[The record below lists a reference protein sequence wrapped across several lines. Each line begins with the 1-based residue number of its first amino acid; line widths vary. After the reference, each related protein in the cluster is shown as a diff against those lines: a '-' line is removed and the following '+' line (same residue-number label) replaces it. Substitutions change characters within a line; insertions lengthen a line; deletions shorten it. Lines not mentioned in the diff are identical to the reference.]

1 MKQKIAVMLIMI
13 MTVTIMFSSFA
24 YAEADKKVGIKI
36 EFDKKAYVKGE
47 TAAATL
53 TLTGLSDEKE
63 AGLKLGAFETHL
75 KFDTNQLSYLS
86 ENSGFDDGLFKTA
99 SSQDLTKEFQVTTDY
114 NDIIVIA
121 FAYKPGLSLDG
132 VDTNGNLKIG
142 TVKFTINDNASDKV
156 SDKIEI
162 GFDESEKTYVTELVQ
177 PDLSSRFDITVPQE
191 DSTADIKNVIAENAS
206 ATFAN
211 NTVKG
216 SINIRLS
223 KGQGAILIA
232 QLFDT
237 STGLTKGTVV
247 KPNLT
252 AGTVVKPNL
261 TASANINDI
270 TFNNIS
276 DKTNLMVKYYLW
288 ESFANMKAL
297 TTIQPIEVQ

>member
-13 MTVTIMFSSFA
+13 MTATIIFSSFA
-24 YAEADKKVGIKI
+24 YAEADNKVGIKI

-53 TLTGLSDEKE
+53 TLTGLSDEKD

-75 KFDTNQLSYLS
+75 KFYTNQLSYLS
-86 ENSGFDDGLFKTA
+86 ENSGFADGLFKTT

-142 TVKFTINDNASDKV
+142 TVKFTINDNV
-156 SDKIEI
+156 SNKIEI

-177 PDLSSRFDITVPQE
+177 PDLSSKFDITVPQE

-211 NTVKG
+211 NTVTG

-232 QLFDT
+232 QLYDT
-237 STGLTKGTVV
+237 STGLTK
-247 KPNLT
+247 
-252 AGTVVKPNL
+252 GTVVKPNL

-276 DKTNLMVKYYLW
+276 NKTNLTVKYYLW
-288 ESFANMKAL
+288 KSFANMKAL

>member
-1 MKQKIAVMLIMI
+1 MKHKIAVMLIMI
-13 MTVTIMFSSFA
+13 MMATIMFSSFV
-24 YAEADKKVGIKI
+24 YAEADNKVGIKI

-53 TLTGLSDEKE
+53 TLTGLSDEKD

-75 KFDTNQLSYLS
+75 KFDKTKLTYKASVFETDLF
-86 ENSGFDDGLFKTA
+86 SGTESDK
-99 SSQDLTKEFQVTTDY
+99 LTKEFQPTKDY
-114 NDIIVIA
+114 ANVILVA
-121 FAYKPGLSLDG
+121 FAYESGISLNS

-142 TVKFTINDNASDKV
+142 TVKFTINDKV

-177 PDLSSRFDITVPQE
+177 PDLSSKFDITVPQE

-232 QLFDT
+232 QLYDT

-247 KPNLT
+247 N
-252 AGTVVKPNL
+252 PNL

-276 DKTNLMVKYYLW
+276 DKTNLTVKYYLW

>member
-13 MTVTIMFSSFA
+13 MTATIMFSSFA
-24 YAEADKKVGIKI
+24 YAEADNKVGIKI

-53 TLTGLSDEKE
+53 TLTGLSDEKD
-63 AGLKLGAFETHL
+63 AGRQLGAFETHL
-75 KFDTNQLSYLS
+75 KFDKTKLTYKASVFETDLF
-86 ENSGFDDGLFKTA
+86 SGTKSDK
-99 SSQDLTKEFQVTTDY
+99 LTKEFQPTKDY
-114 NDIIVIA
+114 ANVILVA
-121 FAYKPGLSLDG
+121 FAYESGISLNS

-142 TVKFTINDNASDKV
+142 TVKFTINDKV

-177 PDLSSRFDITVPQE
+177 PDLSSKFDITVPQE

-206 ATFAN
+206 ATFAD
-211 NTVKG
+211 NTVTG

-232 QLFDT
+232 QLYDT

-247 KPNLT
+247 N
-252 AGTVVKPNL
+252 PNL

-276 DKTNLMVKYYLW
+276 DKTNLTVKYYLW

>member
-13 MTVTIMFSSFA
+13 MTATIMFSSFA
-24 YAEADKKVGIKI
+24 YAEADNKVGIKI

-53 TLTGLSDEKE
+53 TLTGLSDEKD

-99 SSQDLTKEFQVTTDY
+99 ASQDLTKEFQVTTDY
-114 NDIIVIA
+114 NDIIVIV

-142 TVKFTINDNASDKV
+142 TVKFTINDNV
-156 SDKIEI
+156 SDKIKI

-177 PDLSSRFDITVPQE
+177 PDISSKFDITVPQE

-211 NTVKG
+211 NTVTG

-232 QLFDT
+232 QLYDNA
-237 STGLTKGTVV
+237 TGLTKGTVV
-247 KPNLT
+247 I
-252 AGTVVKPNL
+252 PNL

-276 DKTNLMVKYYLW
+276 DKTNLTVKYYLW

-297 TTIQPIEVQ
+297 TTIQPIAVQ

>member
-1 MKQKIAVMLIMI
+1 MKHKIAVMLIMI
-13 MTVTIMFSSFA
+13 MTVTMIFSSFA
-24 YAEADKKVGIKI
+24 YADDNSVGIKV
-36 EFDKKAYVKGE
+36 EFDKTAYVKGE
-47 TAAATL
+47 TATATL
-53 TLTGLSDEKE
+53 TLTGLSGAKQE
-63 AGLKLGAFETHL
+63 GLKIGAFETHL
-75 KFDTNQLSYLS
+75 KFDTNKLTYNESVFD
-86 ENSGFDDGLFKTA
+86 ENILFKGTD
-99 SSQDLTKEFQVTTDY
+99 SGKLTKEFQPTIDY
-114 NDIIVIA
+114 KNVILVA
-121 FAYKPGLSLDG
+121 FAYESGISLDG

-142 TVKFTINDNASDKV
+142 TITFTINDNV

-162 GFDESEKTYVTELVQ
+162 GFQESADTYVTELVQ
-177 PDLSSRFDITVPQE
+177 PKLSSKFDIVVPQE
-191 DSTADIKNVIAENAS
+191 DSTADIKNVITENAS

-232 QLFDT
+232 QLYDT

-247 KPNLT
+247 KP
-252 AGTVVKPNL
+252 KL

-276 DKTNLMVKYYLW
+276 NKTNLTVKYYLW

-297 TTIQPIEVQ
+297 TTIQPTEVQ

>member
-13 MTVTIMFSSFA
+13 MTVTMIFSSFA
-24 YAEADKKVGIKI
+24 YAEADNKVGIKI

-53 TLTGLSDEKE
+53 TLTGLSDEKD
-63 AGLKLGAFETHL
+63 AGRQLGAFETHL

-86 ENSGFDDGLFKTA
+86 ENSGFADGLFKTA
-99 SSQDLTKEFQVTTDY
+99 SSKDLTKEFQVTTDY

-142 TVKFTINDNASDKV
+142 TVKFTINDNKSDKV

-177 PDLSSRFDITVPQE
+177 PDLSSKFDITVPQE
-191 DSTADIKNVIAENAS
+191 DSTADIKNVIAENAT

-211 NTVKG
+211 NTVTG

-232 QLFDT
+232 QLYDT

-247 KPNLT
+247 KPNLMD
-252 AGTVVKPNL
+252 
-261 TASANINDI
+261 SANINDI

-276 DKTNLMVKYYLW
+276 DKTNLTVKYYLW
-288 ESFANMKAL
+288 ESFTNMKAL

>member
-13 MTVTIMFSSFA
+13 MMATIMFSSFA
-24 YAEADKKVGIKI
+24 YAEADNKVGIKI
-36 EFDKKAYVKGE
+36 EFDKKSYVKGE
-47 TAAATL
+47 TAVATL
-53 TLTGLSDEKE
+53 ALTGLSDEKD

-99 SSQDLTKEFQVTTDY
+99 ASQDLTKEFQVTTDY

-132 VDTNGNLKIG
+132 VDTNGTLKIG
-142 TVKFTINDNASDKV
+142 TVKFTINDNV

-177 PDLSSRFDITVPQE
+177 PDLSSKFDITVPQE
-191 DSTADIKNVIAENAS
+191 DSTADIKNVIAEKAS

-211 NTVKG
+211 NMVKG

-232 QLFDT
+232 QLYDNA
-237 STGLTKGTVV
+237 TGLTKGTVV
-247 KPNLT
+247 N
-252 AGTVVKPNL
+252 PNL

-276 DKTNLMVKYYLW
+276 DKTNLTVKYYLW

>member
-86 ENSGFDDGLFKTA
+86 ENSGFADGLFKTA

-142 TVKFTINDNASDKV
+142 TVKFTINDNASDK
-156 SDKIEI
+156 IEI

-177 PDLSSRFDITVPQE
+177 PDLSSKFDITVPQE
-191 DSTADIKNVIAENAS
+191 DSTADIKNVIAENAT

-211 NTVKG
+211 NTVTG

-232 QLFDT
+232 QLYDT
-237 STGLTKGTVV
+237 STRLTK
-247 KPNLT
+247 
-252 AGTVVKPNL
+252 GTVVKPNL

-276 DKTNLMVKYYLW
+276 ETNLTVKYYLW

>member
-13 MTVTIMFSSFA
+13 MMATIMFSSFA
-24 YAEADKKVGIKI
+24 YAEADNKVGIKI
-36 EFDKKAYVKGE
+36 EFDKKSYVKGE
-47 TAAATL
+47 TAVATL
-53 TLTGLSDEKE
+53 ALTGLSDEKD

-99 SSQDLTKEFQVTTDY
+99 ASQDLTKEFQVTTDY
-114 NDIIVIA
+114 NDIIVIV

-142 TVKFTINDNASDKV
+142 TVKFTINDNV
-156 SDKIEI
+156 SDKIKI

-177 PDLSSRFDITVPQE
+177 PDISSKFDITVPQE
-191 DSTADIKNVIAENAS
+191 DSTADIKNVIAEKAS

-211 NTVKG
+211 NTVTG

-232 QLFDT
+232 QLYDNA
-237 STGLTKGTVV
+237 TGLTKGTVV
-247 KPNLT
+247 I
-252 AGTVVKPNL
+252 PNL

-276 DKTNLMVKYYLW
+276 DKTNLTVKYYLW

-297 TTIQPIEVQ
+297 TTIQPIAVQ

>member
-13 MTVTIMFSSFA
+13 MTATILFSSFA
-24 YAEADKKVGIKI
+24 YAEADNKVGIKI

-63 AGLKLGAFETHL
+63 AGLKIGAFETHL

-86 ENSGFDDGLFKTA
+86 ENSGFADGLFKTT

-142 TVKFTINDNASDKV
+142 TVKFTINDNV
-156 SDKIEI
+156 SKIAI

-177 PDLSSRFDITVPQE
+177 PDLSSKFDITVPQE
-191 DSTADIKNVIAENAS
+191 DSTADIKNVIAENAT

-211 NTVKG
+211 NTVTG

-232 QLFDT
+232 QLYDT

-247 KPNLT
+247 N
-252 AGTVVKPNL
+252 PNL

-276 DKTNLMVKYYLW
+276 GKTNLTVKYYLW

>member
-13 MTVTIMFSSFA
+13 MTATIMFSSFA
-24 YAEADKKVGIKI
+24 YAEADNKVGIKI

-86 ENSGFDDGLFKTA
+86 ENSGFADGLFKTA

-142 TVKFTINDNASDKV
+142 TVTFTINDNV

-177 PDLSSRFDITVPQE
+177 PDLSSKFDITVPQE
-191 DSTADIKNVIAENAS
+191 DSTADIKNVIAENAL

-211 NTVKG
+211 NTVTG

-232 QLFDT
+232 QLYDT

-252 AGTVVKPNL
+252 D
-261 TASANINDI
+261 SANINDI
-270 TFNNIS
+270 TFNNIL
-276 DKTNLMVKYYLW
+276 DKTNLTVKYYLW

>member
-13 MTVTIMFSSFA
+13 MTATIMFSSFA
-24 YAEADKKVGIKI
+24 YAEADNKVGIKI

-47 TAAATL
+47 TAVATL
-53 TLTGLSDEKE
+53 TLTGLSDEKD
-63 AGLKLGAFETHL
+63 AGRQLGAFETHL

-99 SSQDLTKEFQVTTDY
+99 ASQDLTKEFQVTTDY
-114 NDIIVIA
+114 NDIIVIV

-132 VDTNGNLKIG
+132 VDKNGNLKIG
-142 TVKFTINDNASDKV
+142 TVKFTINDNV

-177 PDLSSRFDITVPQE
+177 PDLSSKFDITVPQE

-223 KGQGAILIA
+223 KGQDAILIA
-232 QLFDT
+232 QLYDKA
-237 STGLTKGTVV
+237 TGLTKGTVV
-247 KPNLT
+247 N
-252 AGTVVKPNL
+252 PNL

-276 DKTNLMVKYYLW
+276 DKTNLTVKYYLW

>member
-1 MKQKIAVMLIMI
+1 MKQKIAVILIMI
-13 MTVTIMFSSFA
+13 MTATIMFSSFA
-24 YAEADKKVGIKI
+24 YAEADNKVGIKI

-75 KFDTNQLSYLS
+75 KFYTNQLSYLS
-86 ENSGFDDGLFKTA
+86 ENSGFADGLFKTA
-99 SSQDLTKEFQVTTDY
+99 PSQDLTKEFQVTTDY

-121 FAYKPGLSLDG
+121 FAYKPGLSLNG

-142 TVKFTINDNASDKV
+142 TVKFTINDNV

-177 PDLSSRFDITVPQE
+177 PDLSNRFDITVPQE

-211 NTVKG
+211 NTVTG

-232 QLFDT
+232 QLYDT

-247 KPNLT
+247 KPNL
-252 AGTVVKPNL
+252 K
-261 TASANINDI
+261 ASANINDI

-276 DKTNLMVKYYLW
+276 DKTNLTVKYYLW

>member
-86 ENSGFDDGLFKTA
+86 ENSGFADGLFKTA

-121 FAYKPGLSLDG
+121 FADKPGLSLDG

-142 TVKFTINDNASDKV
+142 TVKFTINDKV

-162 GFDESEKTYVTELVQ
+162 GFEESEKTYVTELVQ
-177 PDLSSRFDITVPQE
+177 PDLSSKFDITVPQE

-211 NTVKG
+211 NTVTA

-232 QLFDT
+232 QLYDT
-237 STGLTKGTVV
+237 STGLTK
-247 KPNLT
+247 
-252 AGTVVKPNL
+252 GTVVKPNL

-276 DKTNLMVKYYLW
+276 ETNLTVKYYLW

>member
-1 MKQKIAVMLIMI
+1 MKHKIAVMLIMI
-13 MTVTIMFSSFA
+13 MTVTMIFSSFA
-24 YAEADKKVGIKI
+24 YAEADNKVGIKI

-53 TLTGLSDEKE
+53 TLTGLSDEKD
-63 AGLKLGAFETHL
+63 AGRQLGAFETHL

-86 ENSGFDDGLFKTA
+86 KNSGFVDGLFKTA

-142 TVKFTINDNASDKV
+142 TVKFTINDNV

-162 GFDESEKTYVTELVQ
+162 GFEESEKTYVTELVQ
-177 PDLSSRFDITVPQE
+177 PDLSSKFDITVPQE

-211 NTVKG
+211 NTVTG

-232 QLFDT
+232 QLYDT

-252 AGTVVKPNL
+252 D
-261 TASANINDI
+261 SANINDI
-270 TFNNIS
+270 TFGGVA
-276 DKTNLMVKYYLW
+276 DKTNLVVKYYLW

-297 TTIQPIEVQ
+297 TTIQPTEVQ

>member
-13 MTVTIMFSSFA
+13 MTATIMFSSFA
-24 YAEADKKVGIKI
+24 YAEADNKVGIKI

-53 TLTGLSDEKE
+53 TLTGLSDEKD
-63 AGLKLGAFETHL
+63 AGRQLGAFETHL
-75 KFDTNQLSYLS
+75 KFDTKQLSYLS

-142 TVKFTINDNASDKV
+142 TVKFTINDKV

-177 PDLSSRFDITVPQE
+177 PDLSSKFDITVPQE

-206 ATFAN
+206 AKFETDKVTA
-211 NTVKG
+211 

-232 QLFDT
+232 QLYDT

-247 KPNLT
+247 NPNLT
-252 AGTVVKPNL
+252 D
-261 TASANINDI
+261 SANINDI

-276 DKTNLMVKYYLW
+276 DKTNLTVKYYLW

>member
-1 MKQKIAVMLIMI
+1 MKHKIAVMLIMI
-13 MTVTIMFSSFA
+13 MTVTMMFSSFA
-24 YAEADKKVGIKI
+24 YAEADNKVGIKI
-36 EFDKKAYVKGE
+36 EFDEKAYVKGE

-121 FAYKPGLSLDG
+121 FAYKPGLSLEG

-142 TVKFTINDNASDKV
+142 TVKFTINDNA

-177 PDLSSRFDITVPQE
+177 PDLSSKFDITVPQE

-211 NTVKG
+211 NTVTG

-232 QLFDT
+232 QLYDT

-252 AGTVVKPNL
+252 D
-261 TASANINDI
+261 SANINDI

-276 DKTNLMVKYYLW
+276 DKTNLTVKYYLW

-297 TTIQPIEVQ
+297 TTIQPIKVQ

>member
-13 MTVTIMFSSFA
+13 MTATIMFSSFA
-24 YAEADKKVGIKI
+24 YAEVDNKVGIKI

-53 TLTGLSDEKE
+53 TLTGLSDEKD

-75 KFDTNQLSYLS
+75 KFYTNQLSYLS
-86 ENSGFDDGLFKTA
+86 ENSGFADGLFKTT

-142 TVKFTINDNASDKV
+142 TVKFTINDDV

-162 GFDESEKTYVTELVQ
+162 GFDESEKTYITELVQ
-177 PDLSSRFDITVPQE
+177 PDLSSKFDITVPQE

-211 NTVKG
+211 NTVTG

-223 KGQGAILIA
+223 EGQGAILIA
-232 QLFDT
+232 QLYDT
-237 STGLTKGTVV
+237 STGLTK
-247 KPNLT
+247 
-252 AGTVVKPNL
+252 GTVVKPNL

-276 DKTNLMVKYYLW
+276 DKTNLTVKYYLW

>member
-1 MKQKIAVMLIMI
+1 MKHKIAVMLIMI
-13 MTVTIMFSSFA
+13 MTVTMIFSSFA
-24 YAEADKKVGIKI
+24 YAEADNKVGIKI

-53 TLTGLSDEKE
+53 TLTGLSDEE
-63 AGLKLGAFETHL
+63 DAGLKLGAFETHL
-75 KFDTNQLSYLS
+75 KFYTNQLSYLS
-86 ENSGFDDGLFKTA
+86 ENSGFADGLFKTA

-142 TVKFTINDNASDKV
+142 TVKFTINDNV
-156 SDKIEI
+156 SNKIEI

-177 PDLSSRFDITVPQE
+177 PDLSSKFDITVPQE

-211 NTVKG
+211 NTVTG

-232 QLFDT
+232 QLYDT
-237 STGLTKGTVV
+237 STGLTK
-247 KPNLT
+247 
-252 AGTVVKPNL
+252 GTVVKPNL

-276 DKTNLMVKYYLW
+276 NKTNLTVKYYLW

>member
-13 MTVTIMFSSFA
+13 MMATIMFSSFA
-24 YAEADKKVGIKI
+24 YAEADNKVGIKI

-47 TAAATL
+47 TAVATL
-53 TLTGLSDEKE
+53 ALTGLSDEKD
-63 AGLKLGAFETHL
+63 AGRQLGAFETHL
-75 KFDTNQLSYLS
+75 KFDKTKLTYKASVFETDLF
-86 ENSGFDDGLFKTA
+86 SGTKSDK
-99 SSQDLTKEFQVTTDY
+99 LTKEFQPTKDY
-114 NDIIVIA
+114 ANVILVA
-121 FAYKPGLSLDG
+121 FAYESGISLNS

-142 TVKFTINDNASDKV
+142 TVKFTINDNV

-177 PDLSSRFDITVPQE
+177 PDISSKFDITVPQE

-211 NTVKG
+211 NTVTG

-223 KGQGAILIA
+223 KGQGAILLA
-232 QLFDT
+232 QLYDNA
-237 STGLTKGTVV
+237 TGLTKGTVV
-247 KPNLT
+247 M
-252 AGTVVKPNL
+252 PNL

-276 DKTNLMVKYYLW
+276 DKTNLTVKYYLW

>member
-13 MTVTIMFSSFA
+13 MTATIMFSSFA
-24 YAEADKKVGIKI
+24 YAEADNRVGIKV

-86 ENSGFDDGLFKTA
+86 ENSGFADGLFKA
-99 SSQDLTKEFQVTTDY
+99 VASQDLTKEFQVTTDY

-121 FAYKPGLSLDG
+121 FAYKQGLSLEG
-132 VDTNGNLKIG
+132 VDANGNLKIG
-142 TVKFTINDNASDKV
+142 TVTFTIIKDTV

-162 GFDESEKTYVTELVQ
+162 GFQESADTYVTELVR

-206 ATFAN
+206 AKFETN
-211 NTVKG
+211 KIIG
-216 SINIRLS
+216 SIDVGLS
-223 KGQGAILIA
+223 TGQKAVLIA
-232 QLFDT
+232 QLYDT
-237 STGLTKGTVV
+237 SSGLTKGTVV
-247 KPNLT
+247 KPNLS
-252 AGTVVKPNL
+252 GVN
-261 TASANINDI
+261 SINDI
-270 TFNNIS
+270 TFGGVA
-276 DKTNLMVKYYLW
+276 DKTNLVVKYYLW

>member
-1 MKQKIAVMLIMI
+1 MKHKIAVMLIMI
-13 MTVTIMFSSFA
+13 MTVTMIFSSFV
-24 YAEADKKVGIKI
+24 YAADDSVGIKV
-36 EFDKKAYVKGE
+36 EFDKTAYVKGE

-53 TLTGLSDEKE
+53 TLTGLSGAKQD
-63 AGLKLGAFETHL
+63 GLKIGAFETHL
-75 KFDTNQLSYLS
+75 KFDTTKLTYNTSVF
-86 ENSGFDDGLFKTA
+86 ETDLFNGTDSRK
-99 SSQDLTKEFQVTTDY
+99 LTKEFQPTKDY
-114 NDIIVIA
+114 TNVILVA
-121 FAYKPGLSLDG
+121 FAYESGIALDD

-142 TVKFTINDNASDKV
+142 TVTFTINDNV

-162 GFDESEKTYVTELVQ
+162 GFEESEATYVTELVQ
-177 PDLSSRFDITVPQE
+177 PNLSSRFNITVPKE

-211 NTVKG
+211 NTVTG

-232 QLFDT
+232 QLYDKA
-237 STGLTKGTVV
+237 TGLTKGTVV

-252 AGTVVKPNL
+252 G
-261 TASANINDI
+261 SANINGI

-297 TTIQPIEVQ
+297 TTIQPTEVQ

>member
-13 MTVTIMFSSFA
+13 MTATIMFSSFA
-24 YAEADKKVGIKI
+24 YAEADNKVGIKI

-75 KFDTNQLSYLS
+75 KFYTNQLSYLS
-86 ENSGFDDGLFKTA
+86 ENSGFADGLFKTA

-142 TVKFTINDNASDKV
+142 TVKFTINDNV
-156 SDKIEI
+156 SKIEI

-177 PDLSSRFDITVPQE
+177 PDLSSKFDITVPQE
-191 DSTADIKNVIAENAS
+191 DSTADIKNVIAENAT

-211 NTVKG
+211 NTVTG

-232 QLFDT
+232 QLYDT

-247 KPNLT
+247 N
-252 AGTVVKPNL
+252 PNL

-276 DKTNLMVKYYLW
+276 GKTNLTVKYYLW

>member
-13 MTVTIMFSSFA
+13 MTVTMIFSSFA
-24 YAEADKKVGIKI
+24 YAEADNKVGIKI

-53 TLTGLSDEKE
+53 TLTGLSDEKD

-75 KFDTNQLSYLS
+75 KFYTNQLSYLS
-86 ENSGFDDGLFKTA
+86 ENSGFADGLFKTT

-142 TVKFTINDNASDKV
+142 TVKFTINDNV
-156 SDKIEI
+156 SNKIEI

-177 PDLSSRFDITVPQE
+177 PDLSSKFDITVPQE

-211 NTVKG
+211 NTVTC

-232 QLFDT
+232 QLYDT
-237 STGLTKGTVV
+237 STGLTK
-247 KPNLT
+247 
-252 AGTVVKPNL
+252 GTVVKPNL

-276 DKTNLMVKYYLW
+276 NKTNLTVKYYLW

>member
-1 MKQKIAVMLIMI
+1 MKHKIAVMLIMI
-13 MTVTIMFSSFA
+13 MTVTMIFSSFA
-24 YAEADKKVGIKI
+24 YAEADNKVGIKI

-53 TLTGLSDEKE
+53 TLTGLSDEKD
-63 AGLKLGAFETHL
+63 AGRQLGAFETHL

-86 ENSGFDDGLFKTA
+86 KNSGFVDGLFKTA

-142 TVKFTINDNASDKV
+142 TVKFTINDNV

-162 GFDESEKTYVTELVQ
+162 GFEESEKTYVTELVQ
-177 PDLSSRFDITVPQE
+177 PDLSSKFDITVPQE

-211 NTVKG
+211 NTVTG

-232 QLFDT
+232 QLYDT

-252 AGTVVKPNL
+252 D
-261 TASANINDI
+261 SANINDI

-297 TTIQPIEVQ
+297 TTIQPTEVQ

>member
-13 MTVTIMFSSFA
+13 MTATIMFSSFA
-24 YAEADKKVGIKI
+24 YAEADNKVGIKI

-53 TLTGLSDEKE
+53 TLTGLSDEKD
-63 AGLKLGAFETHL
+63 AGLTLGAFETHL
-75 KFDTNQLSYLS
+75 KFDANQLSYLS

-99 SSQDLTKEFQVTTDY
+99 ASQDLTKEFQVTTDY

-142 TVKFTINDNASDKV
+142 TVKFTINDNV
-156 SDKIEI
+156 SDKIKI
-162 GFDESEKTYVTELVQ
+162 GFDESADTYVTELVQ
-177 PDLSSRFDITVPQE
+177 PDLSNRFDITVPQE

-211 NTVKG
+211 NMVKG

-223 KGQGAILIA
+223 KGQDAILIA
-232 QLFDT
+232 QLYDNA
-237 STGLTKGTVV
+237 TGLTKGTVV
-247 KPNLT
+247 I
-252 AGTVVKPNL
+252 PNL

-276 DKTNLMVKYYLW
+276 DKTNLTVKYYLW

>member
-13 MTVTIMFSSFA
+13 MMATIMFSSFA
-24 YAEADKKVGIKI
+24 YAEADNKVGIKI

-47 TAAATL
+47 TAVATL
-53 TLTGLSDEKE
+53 ALTGLSDEKD

-86 ENSGFDDGLFKTA
+86 ENSGFDDGFFKTA
-99 SSQDLTKEFQVTTDY
+99 ASQDLTKEFQVTTDY

-132 VDTNGNLKIG
+132 VDTNGTLKIG
-142 TVKFTINDNASDKV
+142 TVKFTINDNV

-177 PDLSSRFDITVPQE
+177 PDLSSKFDITVPQE
-191 DSTADIKNVIAENAS
+191 DSTADIKNVIAEKAS

-211 NTVKG
+211 NTVTG

-232 QLFDT
+232 QLYDNA
-237 STGLTKGTVV
+237 TGLTKGTVV
-247 KPNLT
+247 I
-252 AGTVVKPNL
+252 PNL

-270 TFNNIS
+270 TFNNIL
-276 DKTNLMVKYYLW
+276 DKTNLTVKYYLW

>member
-1 MKQKIAVMLIMI
+1 MKHKIAVMLIMI
-13 MTVTIMFSSFA
+13 MTVTMIFSSFA
-24 YAEADKKVGIKI
+24 YAEADNKVGIKI

-86 ENSGFDDGLFKTA
+86 ENSGFADGLFKTA

-121 FAYKPGLSLDG
+121 FAYKPGLLLDG

-142 TVKFTINDNASDKV
+142 TVKFTINDNV

-177 PDLSSRFDITVPQE
+177 PDLSSKFDITVPQE

-211 NTVKG
+211 NTVTG

-232 QLFDT
+232 QLYDT
-237 STGLTKGTVV
+237 STGLT
-247 KPNLT
+247 N
-252 AGTVVKPNL
+252 GTVVKPNL

-270 TFNNIS
+270 KFNNIS
-276 DKTNLMVKYYLW
+276 DKTNLTVKYYLW

>member
-13 MTVTIMFSSFA
+13 MTATIMFSSFA
-24 YAEADKKVGIKI
+24 YAEADNKVGIKI

-75 KFDTNQLSYLS
+75 KFYTNQLSYLS
-86 ENSGFDDGLFKTA
+86 ENSGFADGLFKTA

-142 TVKFTINDNASDKV
+142 TVKFTINDNV
-156 SDKIEI
+156 SKIEI

-177 PDLSSRFDITVPQE
+177 PDLSSKFDITVPQE
-191 DSTADIKNVIAENAS
+191 DSTADIKNVIAENAT
-206 ATFAN
+206 AKFETDKVTA
-211 NTVKG
+211 

-232 QLFDT
+232 QLYDT

-247 KPNLT
+247 KPNLMD
-252 AGTVVKPNL
+252 
-261 TASANINDI
+261 SANINDI

-276 DKTNLMVKYYLW
+276 DKTNLTVKYYLW

>member
-86 ENSGFDDGLFKTA
+86 ENSGFADGLFKTA

-142 TVKFTINDNASDKV
+142 TVKFTINDNV
-156 SDKIEI
+156 SKIEI

-177 PDLSSRFDITVPQE
+177 PDLSSKFDITVPQE
-191 DSTADIKNVIAENAS
+191 DSTADIKNVIAENAT

-211 NTVKG
+211 NTVTG

-232 QLFDT
+232 QLYDT

-247 KPNLT
+247 N
-252 AGTVVKPNL
+252 PNL

-276 DKTNLMVKYYLW
+276 GKTNLTVKYYLW

>member
-13 MTVTIMFSSFA
+13 MTATIMFSSFA
-24 YAEADKKVGIKI
+24 YAEADNKVGIKI

-53 TLTGLSDEKE
+53 TLTGLSDEKD

-99 SSQDLTKEFQVTTDY
+99 ASQDLTKEFQVTTDY

-121 FAYKPGLSLDG
+121 FAYESGISLNS
-132 VDTNGNLKIG
+132 VDTNGTLKIG
-142 TVKFTINDNASDKV
+142 TVKFTINDNV
-156 SDKIEI
+156 SKIEI
-162 GFDESEKTYVTELVQ
+162 GFDESEKTYVTELVR
-177 PDLSSRFDITVPQE
+177 PDLSSKFDITVPQE

-211 NTVKG
+211 NMVKG

-223 KGQGAILIA
+223 KGQDAILIA
-232 QLFDT
+232 QLYDT

-247 KPNLT
+247 I
-252 AGTVVKPNL
+252 PNL

-276 DKTNLMVKYYLW
+276 DKTNLTVKYYLW

>member
-13 MTVTIMFSSFA
+13 MMATIMFSSFA
-24 YAEADKKVGIKI
+24 YAKADNKVGIKI
-36 EFDKKAYVKGE
+36 EFDKKSYVKGE
-47 TAAATL
+47 TAVATL
-53 TLTGLSDEKE
+53 TLTGLSDEKD

-99 SSQDLTKEFQVTTDY
+99 ASQDLTKEFQVTTDY
-114 NDIIVIA
+114 NDIIVIV

-142 TVKFTINDNASDKV
+142 TVKFTINDNV
-156 SDKIEI
+156 SDKIKI

-177 PDLSSRFDITVPQE
+177 PDISSKFDITVPQE

-211 NTVKG
+211 NTVTG

-232 QLFDT
+232 QLYDNA
-237 STGLTKGTVV
+237 TGLTKGTVV
-247 KPNLT
+247 I
-252 AGTVVKPNL
+252 PNL

-270 TFNNIS
+270 TFNNIL
-276 DKTNLMVKYYLW
+276 DKTNLTVKYYLW

>member
-13 MTVTIMFSSFA
+13 MTATILFSSFA
-24 YAEADKKVGIKI
+24 YAEADNKVGIKI

-86 ENSGFDDGLFKTA
+86 ENSGFADGLFKTT

-142 TVKFTINDNASDKV
+142 TVKFTINDNV
-156 SDKIEI
+156 SKIAI

-177 PDLSSRFDITVPQE
+177 PDLSSKFDITVPQE
-191 DSTADIKNVIAENAS
+191 DSTADIKNVIAENAT

-211 NTVKG
+211 NTVTG

-232 QLFDT
+232 QLYDT

-247 KPNLT
+247 N
-252 AGTVVKPNL
+252 PNL

-276 DKTNLMVKYYLW
+276 GKTNLTVKYYLW

>member
-24 YAEADKKVGIKI
+24 YAEADNKVGIKI

-53 TLTGLSDEKE
+53 TLTGLSDEKD
-63 AGLKLGAFETHL
+63 AGRQLGAFETHL

-86 ENSGFDDGLFKTA
+86 ENSGFADGLFKTA

-142 TVKFTINDNASDKV
+142 TVKFTINDNV
-156 SDKIEI
+156 SKIEI

-177 PDLSSRFDITVPQE
+177 PDLSSKFDITVPQE
-191 DSTADIKNVIAENAS
+191 DSTADIKNVIAENAT
-206 ATFAN
+206 AKFETDKVTA
-211 NTVKG
+211 

-232 QLFDT
+232 QLYDT
-237 STGLTKGTVV
+237 STGLTK
-247 KPNLT
+247 
-252 AGTVVKPNL
+252 GTVVKPNL

-276 DKTNLMVKYYLW
+276 DKTNLTVKYYLW

>member
-13 MTVTIMFSSFA
+13 MMATIMFSSFA
-24 YAEADKKVGIKI
+24 YAEADNKVGIKI

-53 TLTGLSDEKE
+53 TLTSLSDEKE

-86 ENSGFDDGLFKTA
+86 ENSGFADGLFKTA

-114 NDIIVIA
+114 KDIIVIA

-132 VDTNGNLKIG
+132 VDTNGTLKIG
-142 TVKFTINDNASDKV
+142 TVKFTINDNV

-177 PDLSSRFDITVPQE
+177 PDLSSKFDITVPQE

-206 ATFAN
+206 ATFAD
-211 NTVKG
+211 NTVTG

-232 QLFDT
+232 QLYDNA
-237 STGLTKGTVV
+237 TGLTKGTVV
-247 KPNLT
+247 I
-252 AGTVVKPNL
+252 PNL
-261 TASANINDI
+261 TASANINDM

-276 DKTNLMVKYYLW
+276 DKTNLTVKYYLW

>member
-13 MTVTIMFSSFA
+13 MTATIMFSSFA
-24 YAEADKKVGIKI
+24 YAEADNKVGIKI

-53 TLTGLSDEKE
+53 TLTGLSDEKD
-63 AGLKLGAFETHL
+63 AGRQLGAFETHL

-86 ENSGFDDGLFKTA
+86 KNSGFADGLFKTA

-142 TVKFTINDNASDKV
+142 TVKFTINDNV
-156 SDKIEI
+156 SKIEI

-177 PDLSSRFDITVPQE
+177 PDLSSKFDITVPQE
-191 DSTADIKNVIAENAS
+191 DSTADIKNVIAENAT
-206 ATFAN
+206 AKFETDKVTA
-211 NTVKG
+211 

-232 QLFDT
+232 QLYDT

-247 KPNLT
+247 KPNLMD
-252 AGTVVKPNL
+252 
-261 TASANINDI
+261 SANINDI

-276 DKTNLMVKYYLW
+276 DKTNLTVKYYLW